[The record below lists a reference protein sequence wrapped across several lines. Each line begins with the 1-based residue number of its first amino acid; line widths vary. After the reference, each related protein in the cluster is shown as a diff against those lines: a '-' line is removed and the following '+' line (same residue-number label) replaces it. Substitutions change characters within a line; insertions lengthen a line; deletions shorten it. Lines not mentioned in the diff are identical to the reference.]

1 MLPMLFPR
9 AMPICRRLPVASG
22 PALCFA
28 TNNHCDFEK
37 PTHMTGDGTPQL
49 IEVKVQ
55 TVHQLFNSMDPSP
68 FHERDLDHDA
78 EHFIVG
84 WAQEHAIHTPLRL
97 VVHLGQPP
105 EKSGPQADIAESIH
119 HYFAYRAE
127 LNAREFR
134 QLMREGWVSLLIGL
148 AFLAACVTIAQTFGI
163 HPARS
168 NLATVMKEGLTIIGW
183 VAMWRPLEIY
193 LYRWWP
199 IRRLGKIYAKLST
212 AAVEVRIASA

>member
-1 MLPMLFPR
+1 M
-9 AMPICRRLPVASG
+9 
-22 PALCFA
+22 
-28 TNNHCDFEK
+28 N
-37 PTHMTGDGTPQL
+37 GDGETQL
-49 IEVKVQ
+49 IEVKLQ

-84 WAQEHAIHTPLRL
+84 WAQEHAIHSPLRL

-105 EKSGPQADIAESIH
+105 EKSGPQADVAESIH

-148 AFLAACVTIAQTFGI
+148 AFLAACVTVAQTFGVRPG
-163 HPARS
+163 HS
-168 NLATVMKEGLTIIGW
+168 SLATVMKEGLTIIGW

-212 AAVEVRIASA
+212 APVEVRVAG